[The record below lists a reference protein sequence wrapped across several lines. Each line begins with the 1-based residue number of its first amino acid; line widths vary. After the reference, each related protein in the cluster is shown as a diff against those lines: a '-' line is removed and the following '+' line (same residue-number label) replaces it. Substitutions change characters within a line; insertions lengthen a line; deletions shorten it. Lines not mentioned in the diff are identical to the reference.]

1 MTAGFVRRSE
11 RSLHRWHVWDLVEGA
26 YASPTGEHFERTFV
40 RSPGAVSII
49 AVDETAQPPTVV
61 LIKQWRAAMEAEM
74 WEVPAGMRD
83 IDGEDPVATARREL
97 IEEVGIDAADWELL
111 TVFLPSVGIT
121 DGSHHVYLAR
131 GLTDV
136 GATAH
141 GPEEE
146 HIVMVRP
153 SLSEALAMVWDGTI
167 KASSA
172 VIGLLMAGQRLGI
185 GAPVASAVSVQSA

>member
-1 MTAGFVRRSE
+1 MTAGFVRKSE

-40 RSPGAVSII
+40 RSPGAVSIV
-49 AVDETAQPPTVV
+49 AVDESVSPPTVV
-61 LIKQWRAAMEAEM
+61 LIRQWRASMETEM

-83 IDGEDPVATARREL
+83 IDGEDPIETARREL
-97 IEEVGIDAADWELL
+97 IEEVGIEATHWELL

-131 GLTDV
+131 GLSDV

-146 HIVMVRP
+146 HIVVVRP
-153 SLSEALAMVWDGTI
+153 TLVEALAMVWDGTI
-167 KASSA
+167 AASSA
-172 VIGLLMAGQRLGI
+172 VIGLLMAAQRLGI
-185 GAPVASAVSVQSA
+185 GQSATSDSLI